1 MVQKSQYARF
11 AINFAYSYPGIRSL
25 EGNLNNAKDNV
36 AYESKKNNNNN
47 NNKNVHQFC
56 YVRNNL

>member
-36 AYESKKNNNNN
+36 AYESKK
-47 NNKNVHQFC
+47 KKQQQQQQEC
-56 YVRNNL
+56 TPMLLR